1 MGGHTVQPAVDAE
14 LVVQADIAQHPVLS
28 EKAALQFARN
38 AGLPLAH
45 VHHIRF
51 HQFAPGK
58 GQNLLSIRVGDGVP
72 QRAVA
77 QRAVFLDLSV
87 KGKRADPGS
96 GIPHPCADTIA
107 AGGSVLPGF
116 QRQTKLAAAPADGEG
131 HGPAA
136 ALVDQRRQLLD
147 AVQGL
152 AVDLG
157 DHVPGFQPCQPRR
170 AESAG
175 QVAGAHHQY
184 TLRLQGHAHGLPA
197 RVQAQI
203 VPNLHRDLTQG
214 QKPQQT
220 DGGPGSPS
228 HRPACRRWR
237 KAPARPARPPSAAGE
252 REAPP
257 PFSARKR

>member
-1 MGGHTVQPAVDAE
+1 M
-14 LVVQADIAQHPVLS
+14 
-28 EKAALQFARN
+28 
-38 AGLPLAH
+38 
-45 VHHIRF
+45 
-51 HQFAPGK
+51 
-58 GQNLLSIRVGDGVP
+58 P

-87 KGKRADPGS
+87 KGERADS
-96 GIPHPCADTIA
+96 GGRIPHPCADAVA
-107 AGGSVLPGF
+107 AGSSVLPGF
-116 QRQTKLAAAPADGEG
+116 QRQAKLAAAPADGEG

-220 DGGPGSPS
+220 DGGPGLRATVQRVAGGGKRL
-228 HRPACRRWR
+228 HVRLVRRQPQGKGKLR
-237 KAPARPARPPSAAGE
+237 RRFLPGGNDQTLRQMPQRFRLGRIKAQQPKGA
-252 REAPP
+252 
-257 PFSARKR
+257 